1 MPEPMTMLAIGSA
14 IAGGLSSIFGGS
26 AAAAEQ
32 ERRNQE
38 AYRNW
43 IASNTQKTY
52 NNAREQFQ
60 ATYNFQQQLKRN
72 SAIAQAAYRYQ
83 TDAKNIAKENF
94 SNTQQSA
101 SRSLLSN
108 SGSLLNAVTAKG
120 VSASSGMYGALAT
133 MQALDA
139 VDKSRQLNLAY
150 QQELKAID
158 RQTNSMFSQQT
169 ENIFMPNIQQYD
181 AEPIFGDSS
190 ALATGGLIS
199 GMLQIG
205 SGFLAA
211 GMPTKKEG

>member
-32 ERRNQE
+32 DRRNQE

-83 TDAKNIAKENF
+83 ADAQNIAKENF
-94 SNTQQSA
+94 SNAQESA

-181 AEPIFGDSS
+181 AEPIYGDSS
-190 ALATGGLIS
+190 ALARGGFIS
-199 GMLQIG
+199 GVLQIG
-205 SGFLAA
+205 SGLLAA
-211 GMPTKKEG
+211 GMPTKKG